1 MPRPRSNASGDV
13 LVTGASGFLGSH
25 LVLELLRR
33 RGGRIYAL
41 SRRPG
46 RFSSRRVVAVAHDL
60 GNPIP
65 RGTLPDRVA
74 TIYHCASPP
83 GPTTD
88 LGALRA
94 ANVEG
99 TQHLLDYAAG
109 AGARRFVYL
118 SSGGVCRRGTRP
130 ITEGAPLEPDTPY
143 LRAKAEGERTLELAR
158 GSVPLAV
165 IRLFF
170 PYGPGQSE
178 GLLPRLCDD
187 LVHGEAIRVGRAGG
201 PRLNPIHVRDAA
213 RLVHR
218 IASFDVQDVVVNVA
232 GRETVSIG
240 RLASTLGHHLGVRPA
255 LVKDAAPRPSLVA
268 DLRRLKRY
276 GSPRL
281 GLEAGL
287 AAFTKGWRSAHA

>member
-1 MPRPRSNASGDV
+1 MSRPKSNVSDDV

-33 RGGRIYAL
+33 RGGRIYTL
-41 SRRPG
+41 SRQPRPL
-46 RFSSRRVVAVAHDL
+46 SSRRVVAVAHDL
-60 GNPIP
+60 GDPIP
-65 RGTLPDRVA
+65 RGALPKRIA
-74 TIYHCASPP
+74 TVYHCASPA
-83 GPTTD
+83 GPITD

-109 AGARRFVYL
+109 AGARRFVYV

-130 ITEGAPLEPDTPY
+130 LTEGAPLEPDTPY
-143 LRAKAEGERTLELAR
+143 LRAKAEGERALERAR
-158 GSVPLAV
+158 GSLPLAV

-170 PYGPGQSE
+170 PYGPGQRE
-178 GLLPRLCDD
+178 GLLPRLCDN
-187 LVHGEAIRVGRAGG
+187 LVHGEPIRVGRAGG

-213 RLVHR
+213 RLLHR
-218 IASFDVQDVVVNVA
+218 IASHDARDVVVNVA
-232 GRETVSIG
+232 GRETVSIA
-240 RLASTLGHHLGVRPA
+240 RLASTLGRHLGVRPV
-255 LVKDAAPRPSLVA
+255 LVRDAAPRPSLVG

-287 AAFTKGWRSAHA
+287 AAFARSWRSARA